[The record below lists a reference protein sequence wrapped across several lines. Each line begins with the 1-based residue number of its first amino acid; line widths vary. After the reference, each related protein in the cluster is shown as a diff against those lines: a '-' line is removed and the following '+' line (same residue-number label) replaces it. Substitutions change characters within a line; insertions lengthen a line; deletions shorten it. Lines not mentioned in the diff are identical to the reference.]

1 MYRKGEKCMKIKYEA
16 EVKDCSE
23 CKLYCE
29 FCGVCQYDE
38 QEDEPVNGR
47 RFFPCQIRP
56 CPIEIK

>member
-1 MYRKGEKCMKIKYEA
+1 MKIKYEA